1 MISTP
6 TASCNVSAK
15 DLATGKEQKVTI
27 TASTKLSEDEI
38 KKAMDEAAQYAEE
51 DKKRREEVDAQ
62 NDADSICYQVEKSM
76 KDLADKI
83 SDDDKKALEA
93 AVSAVRAKMGGG
105 DTAALKQET
114 EALKN
119 KPPRYSARYTSR
131 RARMQTRA
139 PAQAR
144 PARIWA
150 ASRQQAAR
158 HRAARMM
165 WSTRTMRSW
174 TTTNKQN
181 KQTLSRC
188 RILRQRLG
196 VGRNGFGT
204 QLL

>member
-1 MISTP
+1 MPRKI
-6 TASCNVSAK
+6 
-15 DLATGKEQKVTI
+15 
-27 TASTKLSEDEI
+27 
-38 KKAMDEAAQYAEE
+38 
-51 DKKRREEVDAQ
+51 KKRREEVDAQ

-119 KPPRYSARYTSR
+119 KSSEVFSKVYQQAGPDAN
-131 RARMQTRA
+131 AGAAQT
-139 PAQAR
+139 R

-188 RILRQRLG
+188 RILRQRLEG
-196 VGRNGFGT
+196 GRNGFGT